1 MKKRFFALLI
11 ILLLCSSCIAHAEL
25 RQPGAAKEAKKATE
39 VTEASKATE
48 AKFYLR
54 DGITWETSPE
64 ALKALFPDAEWDE
77 ESLSTPAPILFLTC
91 EGEIS
96 VSRYTADGF
105 GGAFCNDEP
114 LMFLYC
120 FFSEDANRTMYL
132 NQALTQ
138 KYGAPIDC
146 SPERVLFVPALMG
159 GDLSADDLA
168 DIACWELPDGTFI
181 THFSYPLIGYSYI
194 AYAHELRISLC
205 SDTLN
210 ITNL

>member
-1 MKKRFFALLI
+1 MKKRFFALLML
-11 ILLLCSSCIAHAEL
+11 LLLCSSSVAQAEL
-25 RQPGAAKEAKKATE
+25 RQPGAAEETK
-39 VTEASKATE
+39 E

-64 ALKALFPDAEWDE
+64 ALKALFPDDEWDE
-77 ESLSTPAPILFLTC
+77 ESLSNPAPLLFLTC

-132 NQALTQ
+132 KQALTQ
-138 KYGAPIDC
+138 KYGSPIDC
-146 SPERVLFVPALMG
+146 STERVLSV
-159 GDLSADDLA
+159 LSPTGSDFTDADLA

-181 THFSYPLIGYSYI
+181 AQFSMVQAGYSYI
-194 AYAHELRISLC
+194 IYAHEFRISLC

-210 ITNL
+210 VTNL